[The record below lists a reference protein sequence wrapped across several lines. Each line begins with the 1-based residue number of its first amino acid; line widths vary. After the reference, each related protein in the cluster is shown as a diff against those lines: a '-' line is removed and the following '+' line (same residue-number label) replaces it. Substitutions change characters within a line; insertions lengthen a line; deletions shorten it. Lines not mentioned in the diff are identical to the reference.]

1 MDCPQANLAGG
12 KFRWITKPFKRWAF
26 AKGEQYTRDHSV
38 KYARKYIIKFLR
50 WIRKRSEKSKHGRTA
65 HSATAA
71 IIASIDQTQLITE
84 VVGNIVQVKLKDK
97 PPVEELRVVL
107 TDAVTRALPP
117 EVAHDNRAS
126 PGEGGE
132 QDLHLA
138 EKGILGL
145 RESYTPA
152 DQLVFVHVCVEYLL
166 GLSEAIDK
174 NIGLDHSKVRE
185 YWLSRGEFLD

>member
-1 MDCPQANLAGG
+1 MDCPRGG
-12 KFRWITKPFKRWAF
+12 KYRWIAKPFKRWAF
-26 AKGEQYTRDHSV
+26 AKGEEYTRNHSA

-50 WIRKRSEKSKHGRTA
+50 WIKKRSEQSKHGRTA

-71 IIASIDQTQLITE
+71 IIASIDQPQLITE
-84 VVGNIVQVKLKDK
+84 VVGHIVLVRLKNK
-97 PPVEELRVVL
+97 PPVDQLRVVL

-132 QDLHLA
+132 QGLDLS
-138 EKGILGL
+138 EKGIFGL

-152 DQLVFVHVCVEYLL
+152 DQRVFVHVCVEYLL

-185 YWLSRGEFLD
+185 YWLSRGELPD